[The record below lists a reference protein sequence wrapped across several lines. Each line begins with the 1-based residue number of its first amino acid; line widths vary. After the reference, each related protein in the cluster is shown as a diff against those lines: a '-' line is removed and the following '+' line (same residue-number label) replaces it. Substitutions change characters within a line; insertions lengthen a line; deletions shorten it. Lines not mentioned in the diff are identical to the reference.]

1 MSSTILFKCRNDNI
15 FPCFFLLLKSSPK
28 KKNVNH
34 RFNCLSMPFLVP
46 LLLTTLIF
54 MSPGSGIGQIHVC
67 IPVPLFIRAAERL
80 EWEDDSS
87 SKNKDH

>member
-1 MSSTILFKCRNDNI
+1 
-15 FPCFFLLLKSSPK
+15 
-28 KKNVNH
+28 
-34 RFNCLSMPFLVP
+34 MPFLVP